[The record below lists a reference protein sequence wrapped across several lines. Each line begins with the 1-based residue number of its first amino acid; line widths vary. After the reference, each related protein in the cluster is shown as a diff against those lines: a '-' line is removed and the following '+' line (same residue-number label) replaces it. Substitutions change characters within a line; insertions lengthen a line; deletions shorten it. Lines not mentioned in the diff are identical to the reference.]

1 MDIDM
6 KEKQL
11 YLRDKLETVG
21 VIMFFMVYLVG
32 AVVVTAFEK
41 TKDTFNQKMN
51 QIRNKAKQRG

>member
-1 MDIDM
+1 M

>member
-41 TKDTFNQKMN
+41 TKNTFNQKMN